1 MQVNRTLQGLIYKY
15 LTNNNTWR
23 YIDSLQ
29 DLVKSYW
36 KRIHSTIGIFPLDAE
51 KDESAMYLRDQFE
64 KRYLKIKK
72 KVPILKRGDLVRI
85 TKKGCSW
92 IRTNYNSR
100 NIYDT

>member
-51 KDESAMYLRDQFE
+51 KDESAMYHGIYSSVIGFVDNSISKFVFINLPKFL
-64 KRYLKIKK
+64 LKKPPTI
-72 KVPILKRGDLVRI
+72 
-85 TKKGCSW
+85 
-92 IRTNYNSR
+92 
-100 NIYDT
+100 